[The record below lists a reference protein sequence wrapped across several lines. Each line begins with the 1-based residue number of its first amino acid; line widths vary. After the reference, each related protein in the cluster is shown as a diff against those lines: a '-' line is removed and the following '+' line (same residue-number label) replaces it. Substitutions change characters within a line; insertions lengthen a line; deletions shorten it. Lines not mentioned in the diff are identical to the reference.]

1 MPLCTIRTWK
11 MLFSLIIIYS
21 PTLRPLLF
29 SHFFY
34 LLFRYQLNHF
44 LGEVFPL
51 SVQIRSVSPSI
62 TCSLMVLC
70 SFASFKHLSL
80 LVIIMYSGD
89 NLVHICLLNEDKLNE
104 WRKSLLV
111 DHHVPSTWKCTSP
124 ILSIQYILKKEIS
137 K

>member
-1 MPLCTIRTWK
+1 MPLSTIRPWQ

-21 PTLRPLLF
+21 PILPPLLF
-29 SHFFY
+29 SHFLY
-34 LLFRYQLNHF
+34 LLFRYQLKHF

-89 NLVHICLLNEDKLNE
+89 NLVHICLLNEDKLKE
-104 WRKSLLV
+104 CRKSLLV

-124 ILSIQYILKKEIS
+124 LLSIQYTFLKK